1 MISLTGSP
9 EARPTY
15 LGWGG
20 GRLKWLGM
28 EGMRIQKMF
37 MMGTVPLS
45 SVDSPPPSPSE
56 GPNTSSKRLTN
67 RPKYNITSQDN
78 NIYYIF
84 NGQ

>member
-1 MISLTGSP
+1 MISLTGSL

-45 SVDSPPPSPSE
+45 SVDSPPPSLSE
-56 GPNTSSKRLTN
+56 GPNTSSGRLTS
-67 RPKYNITSQDN
+67 RPEYDVTSQDD

-84 NGQ
+84 DGR